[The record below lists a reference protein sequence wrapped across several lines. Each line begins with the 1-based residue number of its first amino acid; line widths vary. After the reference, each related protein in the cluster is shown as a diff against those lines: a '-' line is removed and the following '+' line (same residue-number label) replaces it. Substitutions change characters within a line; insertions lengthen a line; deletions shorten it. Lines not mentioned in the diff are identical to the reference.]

1 LIVIE
6 IHAYFYRNTIQQDTK
21 QLMNSDLS
29 GVGYFK
35 EILESMLLSI
45 QRKGKKVLMNEEE
58 LQEYMSARLNEL
70 TGLGA
75 SIVTALIMVTLI
87 VVLNYI
93 KARFLYYYAL
103 ILLPLLGRFYIGDLL
118 RKWLRKKFKE
128 LLDA

>member
-1 LIVIE
+1 
-6 IHAYFYRNTIQQDTK
+6 
-21 QLMNSDLS
+21 
-29 GVGYFK
+29 
-35 EILESMLLSI
+35 MLLRI
-45 QRKGKKVLMNEEE
+45 EKKGKKVFMNSAE
-58 LQEYMSARLNEL
+58 LDEYMSARLNEL

-87 VVLNYI
+87 VVLNYF

-103 ILLPLLGRFYIGDLL
+103 ILLPLLGRLYIGDLV